1 MKNTEMNQRTAY
13 PWKSFAAF
21 MGIYLI
27 SLGLHYPALLEQAK
41 VYLAIFGE
49 SIQATPNQFVLTSLV
64 RPLLLGIM
72 AVYFGHR
79 YASQVTLRSILTEK
93 IEGKPAANKYTLKD
107 SVPFIVSAAAIIAL
121 LELSFDFV
129 FQNWLPEI
137 FQPQFSVP
145 TIAQAFSSIF
155 YSGLAQE
162 MLLRFGVMT
171 AVIYVLSTQGKRIT
185 DMHYYIGIIF
195 TAILYAFSQY
205 NDMLGFVDFS
215 FVLIL
220 RILLL
225 SGLAGILYGWLYKTF
240 HFEAAVLSHVLANTI
255 IILANIFIVEMSSI

>member
-1 MKNTEMNQRTAY
+1 MKNTELNQRTVY

-27 SLGLHYPALLEQAK
+27 SLGLHYPAMLEQAK
-41 VYLAIFGE
+41 VYLGIFGE
-49 SIQATPNQFVLTSLV
+49 SIQATPNQFVLTSLT
-64 RPLLLGIM
+64 RPLLLGVI

-79 YASQVTLRSILTEK
+79 YANLVKLRSLLTEK
-93 IEGKPAANKYTLKD
+93 MEDKPAANKYTLKD

-121 LELSFDFV
+121 LELSFDFI

-145 TIAQAFSSIF
+145 TIAQALSSVF
-155 YSGLAQE
+155 YAGLAQE

-171 AVIYVLSTQGKRIT
+171 AIIYVLSSQGKMIT
-185 DMHYYIGIIF
+185 EMHYYIGIVF

-205 NDMLGFVDFS
+205 NAILGYVDFS
-215 FVLIL
+215 FFLIL

-255 IILANIFIVEMSSI
+255 IILANLLIVEMSSI

>member
-1 MKNTEMNQRTAY
+1 MKNTELNQRTVY

-27 SLGLHYPALLEQAK
+27 SLGLHYPAMLEQAK
-41 VYLAIFGE
+41 VYLGIFGE
-49 SIQATPNQFVLTSLV
+49 SIQATPNQFVLTSLT
-64 RPLLLGIM
+64 RPLLLGVI

-79 YASQVTLRSILTEK
+79 YANLVKLRSLLTEK
-93 IEGKPAANKYTLKD
+93 MEDKPAANKYTLKD

-121 LELSFDFV
+121 LELSFDFI

-145 TIAQAFSSIF
+145 TIAQALSSVF
-155 YSGLAQE
+155 YAGLAQE

-171 AVIYVLSTQGKRIT
+171 AIIYVLSSQGKMIT
-185 DMHYYIGIIF
+185 EMHYYIGIVF

-205 NDMLGFVDFS
+205 NTILGYVDFS

-240 HFEAAVLSHVLANTI
+240 HFEAAVLSHVLANT
-255 IILANIFIVEMSSI
+255 M